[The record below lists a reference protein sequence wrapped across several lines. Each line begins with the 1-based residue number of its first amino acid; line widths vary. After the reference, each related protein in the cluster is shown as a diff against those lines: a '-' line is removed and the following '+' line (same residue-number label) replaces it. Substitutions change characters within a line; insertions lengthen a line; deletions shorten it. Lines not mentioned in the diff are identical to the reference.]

1 MSKNKIFDCFTF
13 FNEKKLLNI
22 RFNILDKF
30 VDYFVICESKFDHR
44 GEKKI
49 LNFNINDFKKFKEKI
64 IYLVLDDFPKF
75 DTTWERQDYQRDYLI
90 NGISSSK
97 SEDIILFSDVDEIPN
112 LEKNMKLID
121 DNPDK
126 IGIFDQEVY
135 YYKLNLK
142 VTDYS
147 QWEGTRVLRK
157 KNLKTFSW
165 LRNKIRL
172 KNLNY
177 GFWRFDKY
185 KKIYKI
191 LNGGWHFSFLGNPEM
206 ISSKIKSYTHL
217 EYDKNEF
224 TDIEKI
230 KKRIL
235 ELRDPY
241 DREKKLIK
249 VEINK
254 NFPDYIENNKEYLKD
269 LIY

>member
-44 GEKKI
+44 GKKKI

-112 LEKNMKLID
+112 LEKNMKLIY
-121 DNPDK
+121 DNQDK

-135 YYKLNLK
+135 YYNL
-142 VTDYS
+142 
-147 QWEGTRVLRK
+147 
-157 KNLKTFSW
+157 
-165 LRNKIRL
+165 I
-172 KNLNY
+172 
-177 GFWRFDKY
+177 
-185 KKIYKI
+185 
-191 LNGGWHFSFLGNPEM
+191 
-206 ISSKIKSYTHL
+206 
-217 EYDKNEF
+217 
-224 TDIEKI
+224 
-230 KKRIL
+230 
-235 ELRDPY
+235 
-241 DREKKLIK
+241 
-249 VEINK
+249 
-254 NFPDYIENNKEYLKD
+254 
-269 LIY
+269 